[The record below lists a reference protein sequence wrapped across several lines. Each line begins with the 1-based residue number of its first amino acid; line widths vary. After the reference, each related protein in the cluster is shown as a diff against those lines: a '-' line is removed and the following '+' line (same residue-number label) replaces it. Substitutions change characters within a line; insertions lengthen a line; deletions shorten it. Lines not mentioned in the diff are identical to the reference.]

1 MMWWCWTETFCV
13 ANWWMIFQVSSWF
26 MFFCFSE
33 EICYP
38 NLGSVARIRAA
49 SWTGLCRICELSGCG
64 LRLKHFAA
72 VVVMLFLLEKFLTRQ
87 LPRQWLLVAAA
98 PNHGR
103 FVPGAGNY
111 GTCRRGNHFFLVVP
125 RFYLYAHHG
134 LILMRVK
141 SVEGSRSAE
150 NCLFGATSVRFV

>member
-1 MMWWCWTETFCV
+1 MHQPDWWCGDVEQKLFALQTGG
-13 ANWWMIFQVSSWF
+13 WF
-26 MFFCFSE
+26 F
-33 EICYP
+33 
-38 NLGSVARIRAA
+38 RIRAA

-125 RFYLYAHHG
+125 RFFLYALHD
-134 LILMRVK
+134 LTLMRVK
-141 SVEGSRSAE
+141 SGEGSRIQIGWILPVLVPLQQD
-150 NCLFGATSVRFV
+150 LFEHYDEYLCIPV